1 MTEVENSNESQVAL
15 FLDPMHQIHNSET
28 DYAWQIKGEE
38 NTHRILANSGR
49 RRLNIIGAL
58 NPLTFI
64 PTIVLTEANCDRET
78 MMIFLEE
85 IRREY
90 PDSETIHIFLDNA
103 SYNRAYD
110 TRDKAEELGIE
121 LHYLPP
127 YSPNLNLIE
136 RLWKFCKKK
145 LVKNK
150 YYPTF
155 DLFFEAHYDFFKH
168 IEKHQQELASLLTL
182 NFEII

>member
-1 MTEVENSNESQVAL
+1 
-15 FLDPMHQIHNSET
+15 MHQLHNSEP
-28 DYAWQIKGEE
+28 DYAWQIRGEE

-58 NPLTFI
+58 NPLTLI
-64 PTIVLTEANCDRET
+64 PTIVLTEDNCDRE
-78 MMIFLEE
+78 MMMVFLEE
-85 IRREY
+85 IRKEY
-90 PDSETIHIFLDNA
+90 PDCETIHIFLDNA

-110 TRDKAEELGIE
+110 TGEKATELGIK

-127 YSPNLNLIE
+127 YCPNLNLIE

-155 DLFFEAHYDFFKH
+155 DLFFQAHCDFFRD
-168 IEKHQQELASLLTL
+168 IEKYQQELNTLLAL

>member
-1 MTEVENSNESQVAL
+1 MESSHGSQVAL
-15 FLDPMHQIHNSET
+15 FLDPMHQLHNSEP
-28 DYAWQIKGEE
+28 DYAWQIRGKE
-38 NTHRILANSGR
+38 NTYSVLANSGR

-64 PTIVLTEANCDRET
+64 PTIILTEANCDRQM

-85 IRREY
+85 VRKDY
-90 PDSETIHIFLDNA
+90 PDAETIHIFLDNA

-110 TRDKAEELGIE
+110 TRDKAKELGIE
-121 LHYLPP
+121 LHFLPP
-127 YSPNLNLIE
+127 YCPNLNLIE

-145 LVKNK
+145 LVKNR

-155 DLFFEAHYDFFKH
+155 DLFFEAHCTFFRY
-168 IEKHQQELASLLTL
+168 IEKYQQELASLLTL
-182 NFEII
+182 KFEII